1 MAAPP
6 IVDKLLRYMTLGDRE
21 IALLE
26 AVARERRTV
35 APGGVLLDPKETYDA
50 AYLIQ
55 DGWALRF
62 RLMPDQSRQVLNFL
76 LPGDAFGLGTLVLS
90 RPDHSVSAITQVTV
104 SPIAPEALLGLMRDH
119 PRLGAAFLW
128 SAAQEEAVLR
138 EHIVSIG
145 RRSAYERVAHLL
157 LELLHRLELVGLT
170 VDESYVMP
178 LSQPLLADAL
188 GLSTVHVNR
197 TLRRLQADGLIAVRS
212 RRLSILN
219 YEALK
224 RAADFHRAF
233 LHLPTETHAAA
244 PLIQA

>member
-1 MAAPP
+1 MTTPP
-6 IVDKLLRYMTLGDRE
+6 IVDKLLNYMTLGDRE

-26 AVARERRTV
+26 GLARETRTV
-35 APGGVLLDPKETYDA
+35 PPGGVLLDPRENYDSA
-50 AYLIQ
+50 FMIQ

-62 RLMPDQSRQVLNFL
+62 RLMPDGRRQVINFL

-90 RPDHSVSAITQVTV
+90 RPDHNVSAITGVTV
-104 SPIAPEALLGLMRDH
+104 SPISPEAFMGLLRDH

-138 EHIVSIG
+138 EHLVSIG

-157 LELLHRLELVGLT
+157 LELMHRLELVGRT
-170 VDESYVMP
+170 ADATYVMP

-188 GLSTVHVNR
+188 GLSAVHVNR
-197 TLRRLQADGLIAVRS
+197 TLRRLQADGLISIQS
-212 RRLSILN
+212 RRIGILD

-224 RAADFHRAF
+224 RAADFHRGY
-233 LHLPTETHAAA
+233 LHIPAGADA
-244 PLIQA
+244 PPPLLQA

>member
-1 MAAPP
+1 MASPP
-6 IVDKLLRYMTLGDRE
+6 IVDKLLSYMTLGDRE

-26 AVARERRTV
+26 ALARETRTV
-35 APGGVLLDPKETYDA
+35 PPGGVLLDPREIYDSA
-50 AYLIQ
+50 FLIQ

-62 RLMPDQSRQVLNFL
+62 RRLPDDRRQVINFL

-90 RPDHSVSAITQVTV
+90 RPDHNVSAITPVTV
-104 SPIAPEALLGLMRDH
+104 SPISPEALMGLMRDH

-157 LELLHRLELVGLT
+157 LELMARLELVGKIT
-170 VDESYVMP
+170 DGSYFLP

-188 GLSTVHVNR
+188 GLSAVHVNR
-197 TLRRLQADGLIAVRS
+197 TLRRLQDDGLIAIRS
-212 RRLSILN
+212 RRLAILD
-219 YEALK
+219 YDALK
-224 RAADFHRAF
+224 RAADFHRGY
-233 LHLPTETHAAA
+233 LHIPNGAEA
-244 PLIQA
+244 PSPLLQA